1 MLPSCTSADLWAFHS
16 FLVVCLRV
24 QISLEWFNLRRIC
37 ALVKM
42 VSKSSSPSHLAYF
55 FLNLSSVPWLSFLRM
70 NSSARDSLA
79 PSVNRPLVSLPSLGT
94 GAAWPQALPAR
105 PEYEW
110 EALGAASLPLPWTQ
124 QPRGWMLR
132 ALGTQFPGLGWS
144 ITLHFI
150 PLLTFRVYHCGGGEL
165 YFPVIQIHIFLW
177 FTLQML

>member
-42 VSKSSSPSHLAYF
+42 VSKPSCPSHLAYF

-79 PSVNRPLVSLPSLGT
+79 SSVNRPLVSLPSLGT
-94 GAAWPQALPAR
+94 GAAWPQALPAG

-110 EALGAASLPLPWTQ
+110 EALGAAGLPSSWTQ

-144 ITLHFI
+144 SSLISKWNLPI
-150 PLLTFRVYHCGGGEL
+150 S
-165 YFPVIQIHIFLW
+165 
-177 FTLQML
+177 